1 MARTRNGHNNGETVE
16 FAYIQFEFCFQ
27 MENGNGILKTRGT
40 LTPVAGHGGRP
51 GGRHGHGHGGR
62 PRANLKILSCQ
73 STGTM
78 VLIIA
83 HQSLPVYEFTT
94 DPDGPSKIVHETP
107 NETLTERRHAMI
119 IRGYTQAKHAAC
131 ARETRCTCAP
141 GVVRR
146 AAYGAMISCREPGR

>member
-1 MARTRNGHNNGETVE
+1 MARTHNGQTVE

-107 NETLTERRHAMI
+107 NETLTGCIRKIVDSTYDASSYIMTPAGTCWEWDASKDSAAPTRTIRYRRPDCP
-119 IRGYTQAKHAAC
+119 RQ
-131 ARETRCTCAP
+131 
-141 GVVRR
+141 
-146 AAYGAMISCREPGR
+146 